1 MCARCG
7 DTVEASRCAARAGAR
22 ANDTARAEVRVD
34 CAARARASARADE
47 AARDSARPAPTLTFA
62 TAPARTIAS
71 LAAVMAAAAAG
82 GGMHGYLQGRDAT
95 EQASISSDDKVEV
108 EVEAAWRIPLASA
121 RGHIRSRRYRGIQ
134 HWMRA
139 HQHAGHIRQ
148 FVITNITKS
157 AEGGKRWRSS
167 SSCACSQR

>member
-1 MCARCG
+1 MPLAPALAPM
-7 DTVEASRCAARAGAR
+7 TLPAPKFASI
-22 ANDTARAEVRVD
+22 
-34 CAARARASARADE
+34 ASARTDE
-47 AARDSARPAPTLTFA
+47 AARDSTRPAPTLTFA

-121 RGHIRSRRYRGIQ
+121 RGHIRSRRYRGEIQ
-134 HWMRA
+134 YWMS
-139 HQHAGHIRQ
+139 
-148 FVITNITKS
+148 S
-157 AEGGKRWRSS
+157 ATTR
-167 SSCACSQR
+167 